1 MCPEVF
7 EILDFLTQPAD
18 SNDEHHDIQDHQSH
32 CQNRNDHPEDQRSYN
47 LHFPPESG
55 NKNADASALCL
66 FALSVPTYK
75 SAGPYRFPRNTLQPL
90 YISCSVKKIPVDV
103 LLRNRGLLNASS
115 RLLNRLPQ
123 ADHCFGV
130 PDLEYEL
137 SLCFSRKFPYF

>member
-55 NKNADASALCL
+55 NKNADASAC
-66 FALSVPTYK
+66 A
-75 SAGPYRFPRNTLQPL
+75 
-90 YISCSVKKIPVDV
+90 V
-103 LLRNRGLLNASS
+103 LLLVFQRTNPQARTVFHETPSS
-115 RLLNRLPQ
+115 RFIYR
-123 ADHCFGV
+123 V
-130 PDLEYEL
+130 P
-137 SLCFSRKFPYF
+137 